1 MSAGQ
6 GMLTQTAK
14 IVGCVA
20 PIDIGGVARLGCHVN
35 FSKYNRVAWI
45 IYNGAMGNAMTLT
58 MLAGTDALGTGGVAM
73 GFTYRISTGGVP
85 LIAELSTA
93 LVTVGAGGLALAGTE
108 DNEIIVVE
116 MLASELVA
124 PTTNYYV
131 GPNCSGAAAALVSAV
146 AICMEPRYEA
156 DAQVMPSA
164 VVA

>member
-1 MSAGQ
+1 MGQ
-6 GMLTQTAK
+6 GMLTQLAK

-20 PIDIGGVARLGCHVN
+20 PIDTNTTARLGCHVN

-45 IYNGAMGNAMTLT
+45 IFIGAIGNNCTLT

-73 GFTYRISTGGVP
+73 GFTYRLSTGGAP
-85 LIAELSTA
+85 LITELSTA
-93 LVTVGAGGLALAGTE
+93 LVTVGVGGYAFLAAT
-108 DNEIIVVE
+108 DDDEIMVVE

-131 GPNCSGAAAALVSAV
+131 GPNLSNAVACLVSAV
-146 AICMEPRYEA
+146 AICMEPRYQA
-156 DAQVMPSA
+156 DAQIMPSA